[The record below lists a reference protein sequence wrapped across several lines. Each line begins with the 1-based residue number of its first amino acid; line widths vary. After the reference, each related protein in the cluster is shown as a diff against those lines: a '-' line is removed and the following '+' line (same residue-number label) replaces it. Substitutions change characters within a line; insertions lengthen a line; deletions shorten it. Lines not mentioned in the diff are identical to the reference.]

1 MFVTMN
7 KTVMFT
13 SVAIFCHKT
22 ADFPDEKLLS
32 LIIEL
37 PFPSKK
43 ALKDLN
49 TPFLVML
56 WVTFE

>member
-1 MFVTMN
+1 MN
-7 KTVMFT
+7 KILMFT
-13 SVAIFCHKT
+13 SVAIFCRKT

-32 LIIEL
+32 LIIGL

-49 TPFLVML
+49 TLFLVML
-56 WVTFE
+56 LVTFE